1 MQKHHIKAFVGV
13 DKGKINVGLSLVE
26 FKENNIT
33 IIYSPAL
40 DLSGYGNNTDEA
52 RQSFE
57 VSLREFLK
65 YTTSKSTLNEV
76 LMNLGWTING
86 SSTKPKY
93 RPPLDTELISKNET
107 YSEIINKKNYSVS
120 RQYVDLEING

>member
-1 MQKHHIKAFVGV
+1 MQKHHINALVGV

-40 DLSGYGNNTDEA
+40 DLSGYGNNSDEA

-57 VSLREFLK
+57 VALHEFLK
-65 YTTSKSTLNEV
+65 YTTNKSTLNEV
-76 LMNLGWTING
+76 LMGMGWTVNG
-86 SSTKPKY
+86 LASKPKY

-120 RQYVDLEING
+120 RQYVDLAING